1 MFFTDVLCSVPMML
15 PLKAIYLLTA
25 QITPLGKPRAVIPMT
40 RKTENI
46 HRGKKQYF
54 NLPSRVIPKG
64 WWMRGQKCQ
73 VLQKLNSSLINHST
87 QATESIIALV
97 LTITRKK
104 GHIPATVTTFFPLVY
119 NSNVF
124 GSLGRTKKRNIH
136 LKGWNSLTYSQ
147 RLVLREKQNK
157 TTTPELSFIRKIPEI
172 PMKHNS
178 TKHGSH
184 LWLN

>member
-1 MFFTDVLCSVPMML
+1 
-15 PLKAIYLLTA
+15 
-25 QITPLGKPRAVIPMT
+25 
-40 RKTENI
+40 
-46 HRGKKQYF
+46 
-54 NLPSRVIPKG
+54 
-64 WWMRGQKCQ
+64 MRGQKCQ

-147 RLVLREKQNK
+147 RLILREKQNK

>member
-15 PLKAIYLLTA
+15 PLKAIYLLTG

-87 QATESIIALV
+87 QAMERIILLV
-97 LTITRKK
+97 LTITSKK
-104 GHIPATVTTFFPLVY
+104 GHIPATVTTFFPLVS
-119 NSNVF
+119 NSSVF

-136 LKGWNSLTYSQ
+136 LAKISNCEDFPNWLKKKRKGICNLQ
-147 RLVLREKQNK
+147 K
-157 TTTPELSFIRKIPEI
+157 
-172 PMKHNS
+172 
-178 TKHGSH
+178 
-184 LWLN
+184 

>member
-1 MFFTDVLCSVPMML
+1 MP
-15 PLKAIYLLTA
+15 PLRAIYLLTA
-25 QITPLGKPRAVIPMT
+25 QTTRLGKPREVIPMT

-87 QATESIIALV
+87 QATEGITVLV

-104 GHIPATVTTFFPLVY
+104 GHIPATVTTFFPLVF
-119 NSNVF
+119 NSSVF
-124 GSLGRTKKRNIH
+124 GSIGRTKKRNIH
-136 LKGWNSLTYSQ
+136 LKGWNSPTYSQ
-147 RLVLREKQNK
+147 RTILREKQNK
-157 TTTPELSFIRKIPEI
+157 ATTPELSFIRETPEI
-172 PMKHNS
+172 PIKCNS
-178 TKHGSH
+178 TKCGSH